1 MSFLPNPN
9 LTQDNRRELRKLF
22 ENFYYNNTKFILDI
36 KPSNIKNSGNG
47 LFSLQNIPNETMIGY
62 YIGDILSGNNKV
74 TNYSFQISK
83 KYFIDAKEFP
93 RCYIAMINDA
103 KNSQFVNNCEFRI
116 IEKKLK
122 KNYKI
127 CLYSIKDIKK
137 SDELFASYGD
147 EYWTTRN
154 IST

>member
-1 MSFLPNPN
+1 MS
-9 LTQDNRRELRKLF
+9 F

-36 KPSNIKNSGNG
+36 KPSNIKNGGNG

-74 TNYSFQISK
+74 TDYSFQISK

-116 IEKKLK
+116 IEKKIK
-122 KNYKI
+122 KNNKI
-127 CLYSIKDIKK
+127 CLYSIKDIKRY
-137 SDELFASYGD
+137 DELFASYGD
-147 EYWTTRN
+147 EYWTTRH

>member
-1 MSFLPNPN
+1 MS
-9 LTQDNRRELRKLF
+9 F

-36 KPSNIKNSGNG
+36 KPSNIKNGGNG

-74 TNYSFQISK
+74 TDYSFEISK

-93 RCYIAMINDA
+93 RCFIAMINDA

-116 IEKKLK
+116 IEKKIK
-122 KNYKI
+122 KNNKI
-127 CLYSIKDIKK
+127 CLYSIKDIKRY
-137 SDELFASYGD
+137 DELFASYGD
-147 EYWTTRN
+147 EYWTTRH

>member
-1 MSFLPNPN
+1 MS
-9 LTQDNRRELRKLF
+9 F

-74 TNYSFQISK
+74 TDYSFQISK
-83 KYFIDAKEFP
+83 KYFIDANEFP

-116 IEKKLK
+116 IEKKIK
-122 KNYKI
+122 KNNKI
-127 CLYSIKDIKK
+127 CLYSIKDIKRC
-137 SDELFASYGD
+137 DELFASYGD

>member
-1 MSFLPNPN
+1 MSF
-9 LTQDNRRELRKLF
+9 
-22 ENFYYNNTKFILDI
+22 ENIFYNNTQFILDI
-36 KPSNIKNSGNG
+36 KPSNIKNGGNG

-62 YIGDILSGNNKV
+62 YIGDILSDNNKV
-74 TNYSFQISK
+74 TDYSFEISK

-116 IEKKLK
+116 IEKKIK
-122 KNYKI
+122 KNNKI
-127 CLYSIKDIKK
+127 CLYSIKDINKC
-137 SDELFASYGD
+137 DELFASYGD

-154 IST
+154 I

>member
-1 MSFLPNPN
+1 MS
-9 LTQDNRRELRKLF
+9 F

-36 KPSNIKNSGNG
+36 KPSNIKNGGNG

-62 YIGDILSGNNKV
+62 YKGDILSGNNKV
-74 TNYSFQISK
+74 TDYSFQISK

-116 IEKKLK
+116 IEKKIK
-122 KNYKI
+122 KNNKI
-127 CLYSIKDIKK
+127 CLYSIKDIKRY
-137 SDELFASYGD
+137 DELFASYGD
-147 EYWTTRN
+147 EYWTTRH